1 MRVAEY
7 AENLLRAET
16 LETKLLPPPSDLLDG
31 GVGPVEIP
39 EFRRPPGLEVRT
51 GGVVRVPRP
60 MAWQDPRQRV
70 RILHALANHELQAA
84 ELFAW
89 ALLAFP
95 DAPSVLRRGWLRILG
110 DEQRHCGLYLE
121 RLAAHGARFGDF
133 GVSGHF
139 WSHVD
144 EMTTPLRF
152 VCAMGMT
159 FENANL
165 DFTDDYI
172 TAARAA
178 DDEESAQVLAIV
190 HSDEVRHVQFAWE
203 WLVQLKPAGMSAWDA
218 YVENVSVTHGP
229 PRARGARFDRES
241 RLRAGFD
248 AEFIA
253 RLEAS
258 QPERPGGT
266 LRT

>member
-1 MRVAEY
+1 MRVLQFA
-7 AENLLRAET
+7 ADLLQAET
-16 LETKLLPPPSDLLDG
+16 LEAKLFQPPAGLVDG
-31 GVGPVEIP
+31 GEPVAIP
-39 EFRRPPGLEVRT
+39 PLRRPPGLEIRT

-60 MAWQDPRQRV
+60 MAWVDVPQRI

-95 DAPSVLRRGWLRILG
+95 STPAALRRGWLRILG
-110 DEQRHCGLYLE
+110 DEQRHCELYRT
-121 RLAAHGARFGDF
+121 RLAAYGVRFGDF
-133 GVSGHF
+133 PVSGHF

-165 DFTDDYI
+165 DFTDDYV

-178 DDEESAQVLAIV
+178 GDEDSARVLAIV
-190 HSDEVRHVQFAWE
+190 HEDEVAHVRFAWE
-203 WLVQLKPAGMSAWDA
+203 GLVQLKPDGMSAWDA

-229 PRARGARFDRES
+229 PRARGARFDRAS